1 LTQTNYVIT
10 RMKKLGIDPDQV
22 SEREVDSADSSDA
35 SDISIVQDS
44 PLDLNSSE

>member
-1 LTQTNYVIT
+1 MFFCAMPRKEAWY
-10 RMKKLGIDPDQV
+10 RSDQV

>member
-1 LTQTNYVIT
+1 
-10 RMKKLGIDPDQV
+10 MKKLGIDPDQV